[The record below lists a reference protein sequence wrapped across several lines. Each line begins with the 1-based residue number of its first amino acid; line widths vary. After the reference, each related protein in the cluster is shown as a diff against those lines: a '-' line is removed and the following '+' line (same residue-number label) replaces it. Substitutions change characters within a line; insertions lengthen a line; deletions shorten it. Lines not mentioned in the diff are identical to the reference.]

1 MLLLVSWLLAG
12 CATTSFQAHVEKRD
26 PASPNVLRQH
36 SDTIRIKN
44 VQPMDKSYAMFR
56 MNYTSMG
63 QQGAWSLS
71 TIYNGGNWLL
81 VRSLRFEVDGQ
92 LFEFDSLP
100 DPVRE
105 IGKIAAGEATEQNI
119 FTVPESFLLAL
130 SRADEASV
138 LLIGDNERVGR
149 RLSARDLHNIAWY
162 VQHVIEYRHAPRPG
176 EADPFPG

>member
-1 MLLLVSWLLAG
+1 MLLAG
-12 CATTSFQAHVEKRD
+12 CVLAGCAASTFQAHVEKRD
-26 PASPNVLRQH
+26 PSSPNVLRQH

-44 VQPMDKSYAMFR
+44 VQPMDKTYAMFR

-63 QQGAWSLS
+63 DQDAWSLS
-71 TIYNGGNWLL
+71 TIYNGGSWLL
-81 VRSLRFEVDGQ
+81 VRSIRFEVDGQ
-92 LFEFDSLP
+92 QFEFDSLP

-130 SRADEASV
+130 GQADEASV

-149 RLSARDLHNIAWY
+149 KLSPRDLHNIGWY
-162 VQHVIEYRHAPRPG
+162 VQHVIEYRDAPRPG